1 MVQRA
6 GAGRRWLIWAAVV
19 PIVAWAIVRGFGLE
33 SGFPLDALIA
43 YTPYVAVFAVLIAG
57 VALAL
62 RNWAAALIGTLAL
75 VWLAA
80 GIAPR
85 AIGHG
90 EDPRPGD
97 VQVDVLAANVH
108 HGTANPADLIDLV
121 ERRGVDVMS
130 VEELTP
136 SFARALRRAGIGAV
150 LPHSVLSMRSGA
162 SGGGIYSRF
171 PMARL
176 PSPPTVGF
184 RMPRARVTLPGSRS
198 LRVVA
203 VHPHPPEANSTGSW
217 SAGLHSLPSPDPADA
232 PWVLP
237 GDFNATLDHAELR
250 RILDLGYRDAGD
262 VTGGGLIPTW
272 PEMGHHLPP
281 VTIDHIL
288 AELRIRILSYAVDDI
303 PGSDH
308 RAVYARLAVP
318 PSLPGDSSG

>member
-1 MVQRA
+1 MQRA
-6 GAGRRWLIWAAVV
+6 GAGRRWLIWVAVV

-43 YTPYVAVFAVLIAG
+43 YTPYVAVAALLIAG

-62 RNWAAALIGTLAL
+62 RNWAAALIGMLAL

-90 EDPRPGD
+90 EDAQPGD
-97 VQVDVLAANVH
+97 LEVEVLAANVH

-136 SFARALRRAGIGAV
+136 RFAHDLRRGGLGVV

-162 SGGGIYSRF
+162 SGGGIYSRY
-171 PMARL
+171 PLARL
-176 PSPPTVGF
+176 PAPPTVGF
-184 RMPRARVTLPGSRS
+184 RMPRARIALPGSRS

-217 SAGLHSLPSPDPADA
+217 SAGLHSLPSPDPDGE
-232 PWVLP
+232 PWILP

-250 RILDLGYRDAGD
+250 RILDLGYRDAAE
-262 VTGGGLIPTW
+262 VTGKGLIPTW
-272 PEMGHHLPP
+272 PEMGHNLPP

-288 AELRIRILSYAVDDI
+288 AERRIRILSYEVDDI

-318 PSLPGDSSG
+318 PSLSGHSAR